1 MCFFICFHR
10 FTSNDRDE
18 AKRNRGSFGVKRRYN
33 YLVEIQKSPGEFTL
47 RGLFLCFGIRRDARH
62 DRAGAEWKRVLLSI
76 IEKY

>member
-47 RGLFLCFGIRRDARH
+47 RGLFYALEFVGMQDMT
-62 DRAGAEWKRVLLSI
+62 ELKRGE
-76 IEKY
+76 IEVHLV